1 MPGLHTGLVLRTSP
15 HDRGATDTRSIMRD
29 VVLALVPITLAAVFY
44 FGVAAVLVI
53 GGAVAGCMATEAFFS
68 QPGQRTASLRD
79 YSALLTGLL
88 LGLTLPPSF
97 PVWMAF
103 LGGVAAIGMGKV
115 VWGGLGH
122 NLFNP
127 ALVGRAFLQAA
138 FPTAITTWSPQ
149 GSRDLAVYGSNL
161 AVPFMKAPVDAISTA
176 TPLGLMKFQGQ
187 GTPLWDLVIGDTPGS
202 LGETSALL
210 ILLGGLYLLRRR
222 AFDWRIPAGILF
234 SVVVF
239 SGIAWVVEP
248 TAFPA
253 PWFMLGSG
261 GLMLGAIF
269 MATDPVTSP
278 MAPWGTWVYAYSI
291 GLLVVLIRLWGGL
304 PEGVMYAVLLMNA
317 ATPLINRAFQ
327 PTPFGHVRSRG
338 KKGRQEDSP

>member
-1 MPGLHTGLVLRTSP
+1 MSARDARLVLRTSP
-15 HDRGATDTRSIMRD
+15 HDRGVADTPSIMRD
-29 VVLALVPITLAAVFY
+29 VLLALVPITLAAVFY

-53 GGAVAGCMATEAFFS
+53 GGAVAGCLATEAFFA
-68 QPGQRTASLRD
+68 PRGRRLASLRD
-79 YSALLTGLL
+79 WSALLTGLL

-149 GSRDLAVYGSNL
+149 GSRELAVYASNL
-161 AVPFMKAPVDAISTA
+161 AVPFMKAPVDAVTTA
-176 TPLGLMKFQGQ
+176 TPLGLMKFQGLD
-187 GTPLWDLVIGDTPGS
+187 TPLWDLVIGDTPGS

-210 ILLGGLYLLRRR
+210 ILLGGLYLLRKR
-222 AFDWRIPAGILF
+222 AFDWRIPAGILL
-234 SVVVF
+234 SVAVF
-239 SGIAWVVEP
+239 SALVWLLADGK
-248 TAFPA
+248 PA

-278 MAPWGTWVYAYSI
+278 MAPIGTWIYAVGI
-291 GLLVVLIRLWGGL
+291 GVLVVLIRLWGGL

-317 ATPLINRAFQ
+317 ATPLINRGFQ
-327 PTPFGHVRSRG
+327 PTPFGRG
-338 KKGRQEDSP
+338 RKAGKEDSP

>member
-1 MPGLHTGLVLRTSP
+1 MSARDVRLVLRTSP
-15 HDRGATDTRSIMRD
+15 HDRGAADTPSIMRD
-29 VVLALVPITLAAVFY
+29 VVLALVPITIAAVFY

-53 GGAVAGCMATEAFFS
+53 GGAVAGCLATEAFFA
-68 QPGQRTASLRD
+68 PRGQRLASLKD
-79 YSALLTGLL
+79 WSAVLTGLL

-97 PVWMAF
+97 PIWMAF
-103 LGGVAAIGMGKV
+103 IGGVAAIGLGKV

-149 GSRDLAVYGSNL
+149 GTRELAVYASNL
-161 AVPFMKAPVDAISTA
+161 AVPFMKAPVDAVTTA
-176 TPLGLMKFQGQ
+176 TPLGLMKFQGLD
-187 GTPLWDLVIGDTPGS
+187 TPLWDLVIGDTPGS

-222 AFDWRIPAGILF
+222 AFDWRIPAGIMLSAAIF
-234 SVVVF
+234 A
-239 SGIAWVVEP
+239 GIVWAVAPQSSP
-248 TAFPA
+248 T
-253 PWFMLGSG
+253 PWFMLSSG

-278 MAPWGTWVYAYSI
+278 MAPIGTWIYAAGI
-291 GLLVVLIRLWGGL
+291 GFLIVLIRLWGGL
-304 PEGVMYAVLLMNA
+304 PEGVMYAILLMNA
-317 ATPLINRAFQ
+317 ATPLINRGFR
-327 PTPFGHVRSRG
+327 PTPFGHVRSGG
-338 KKGRQEDSP
+338 KKAKEDAP

>member
-1 MPGLHTGLVLRTSP
+1 MPRDARLELRTSP
-15 HDRGATDTRSIMRD
+15 HDRGAVETPTIMRE
-29 VVLALVPITLAAVFY
+29 VALALAPITIAAVFY

-53 GGAVAGCMATEAFFS
+53 GGAVAGCVGTEAFFA
-68 QPGQRTASLRD
+68 PRGRRLDALRD
-79 YSALLTGLL
+79 WSALLTGLL

-97 PVWMAF
+97 PIWMAF
-103 LGGVAAIGMGKV
+103 LGGVAAIGLGKV

-138 FPTAITTWSPQ
+138 FPTAITTWTPQ
-149 GSRDLAVYGSNL
+149 ASRELTVFASNL
-161 AVPFMKAPVDAISTA
+161 AVPFMKAPVDAVTTA
-176 TPLGLMKFQGQ
+176 TPLGLMKFQGLD
-187 GTPLWDLVIGDTPGS
+187 TPLWELVIGDTPGS

-222 AFDWRIPAGILF
+222 AFDWRIPVGVLLSVAIFAGIVWAL
-234 SVVVF
+234 
-239 SGIAWVVEP
+239 AP
-248 TAFPA
+248 DAYPA

-261 GLMLGAIF
+261 GLMFGAIF

-278 MAPWGTWVYAYSI
+278 MAPMGTWVYAAGI
-291 GLLVVLIRLWGGL
+291 GVLVVLIRLWGGL

-317 ATPLINRAFQ
+317 ATPLINRGFR
-327 PTPFGHVRSRG
+327 PTPFGRG
-338 KKGRQEDSP
+338 RKAKQEDSP

>member
-1 MPGLHTGLVLRTSP
+1 MTARDPRLVLRTSP
-15 HDRGATDTRSIMRD
+15 HDQGATDTPSIMRD
-29 VVLALVPITLAAVFY
+29 VFLALVPITIAAVFY

-53 GGAVAGCMATEAFFS
+53 GGAVAGCVATEAFFA
-68 QPGQRTASLRD
+68 PRGRRVASLTD
-79 YSALLTGLL
+79 WSALLTGLL

-97 PVWMAF
+97 PIWMAF
-103 LGGVAAIGMGKV
+103 LGGVVAIGLGKV

-149 GSRDLAVYGSNL
+149 GSRELAVYASNL
-161 AVPFMKAPVDAISTA
+161 AVPFMKAPVDAVTTA
-176 TPLGLMKFQGQ
+176 TPLGLMKFQGLD
-187 GTPLWDLVIGDTPGS
+187 TPLWDMVIGDTPGS

-222 AFDWRIPAGILF
+222 AFDWRIPAGILLT
-234 SVVVF
+234 VALF
-239 SGIAWVVEP
+239 SGIVWAVGGEGIP
-248 TAFPA
+248 NPL
-253 PWFMLGSG
+253 FMLSSG
-261 GLMLGAIF
+261 GLLLGAIF

-278 MAPWGTWVYAYSI
+278 LAPMGLWIYAAGI
-291 GLLVVLIRLWGGL
+291 GVLVVLIRLWGGL

-317 ATPLINRAFQ
+317 ATPLINRGFQ
-327 PTPFGHVRSRG
+327 PTPFGRG
-338 KKGRQEDSP
+338 KKAKEDAP

>member
-1 MPGLHTGLVLRTSP
+1 MPGLDTGLVLRTSP
-15 HDRGATDTRSIMRD
+15 HDRGGADTPAIMRD

-53 GGAVAGCMATEAFFS
+53 GGAVAGCVATEAFFAPRGRRFGS
-68 QPGQRTASLRD
+68 VKD

-97 PVWMAF
+97 PIWMAF
-103 LGGVAAIGMGKV
+103 LGGVAAVGMGKV

-149 GSRDLAVYGSNL
+149 GSRELAVYASNL
-161 AVPFMKAPVDAISTA
+161 AVPFMKAPVDAITTA
-176 TPLGLMKFQGQ
+176 TPLGLMKFQGT
-187 GTPLWDLVIGDTPGS
+187 GTPLWNLVIGDTPGS

-210 ILLGGLYLLRRR
+210 ILLGGIYLLRKR
-222 AFDWRIPAGILF
+222 AFDWRIPAGILLA
-234 SVVVF
+234 VAVF
-239 SGIAWVVEP
+239 AGIAWAV
-248 TAFPA
+248 APA
-253 PWFMLGSG
+253 TYPSPWFMLGSG

-278 MAPWGTWVYAYSI
+278 MAPMGVWIYAAGI
-291 GLLVVLIRLWGGL
+291 GALVVLIRLWGGL

-317 ATPLINRAFQ
+317 ATPLINRAFR
-327 PTPFGHVRSRG
+327 PTPFGRG
-338 KKGRQEDSP
+338 RKVKEDSP

>member
-1 MPGLHTGLVLRTSP
+1 MSVRDARLVLRSSP
-15 HDRGATDTRSIMRD
+15 HDRGAADTPGIMRD
-29 VVLALVPITLAAVFY
+29 VLLALVPITIAAVFY

-53 GGAVAGCMATEAFFS
+53 GGAIAGCVATEAFFA
-68 QPGQRTASLRD
+68 PRGRLFASLTD
-79 YSALLTGLL
+79 GSALLTGLL
-88 LGLTLPPSF
+88 LGLTLPPCF

-103 LGGVAAIGMGKV
+103 IGGMAAVGMGKV

-149 GSRDLAVYGSNL
+149 GSRELAIYASNL
-161 AVPFMKAPVDAISTA
+161 AVPFMKAPVDAVTTA
-176 TPLGLMKFQGQ
+176 TPLGLMKFQGLD
-187 GTPLWDLVIGDTPGS
+187 TPLWNLVIGDTPGS

-210 ILLGGLYLLRRR
+210 ILLGGLYLLRKR
-222 AFDWRIPAGILF
+222 AFDWRIPVGILLTVAVFAGIVWAVGPEGTPNPL
-234 SVVVF
+234 
-239 SGIAWVVEP
+239 
-248 TAFPA
+248 
-253 PWFMLGSG
+253 FMLSSG

-278 MAPWGTWVYAYSI
+278 MAPMGTWIYAAGI
-291 GLLVVLIRLWGGL
+291 GVLVVLIRLWGGL

-317 ATPLINRAFQ
+317 ATPLINRGFR
-327 PTPFGHVRSRG
+327 PTPFGRG
-338 KKGRQEDSP
+338 KKAKEDAP

>member
-1 MPGLHTGLVLRTSP
+1 MPARDARLVLRTSP
-15 HDRGATDTRSIMRD
+15 HDRGPADTPSIMRD
-29 VVLALVPITLAAVFY
+29 VALALAPVTLASIYY

-53 GGAVAGCMATEAFFS
+53 GGAVAGCLATEAFFS
-68 QPGQRTASLRD
+68 PRGRRLAALGD
-79 YSALLTGLL
+79 GSALLTGLL

-97 PVWMAF
+97 PIWMAF
-103 LGGVAAIGMGKV
+103 LGGVVAIGLGKI

-149 GSRDLAVYGSNL
+149 SGREVAVYASNL
-161 AVPFMKAPVDAISTA
+161 AVPFMKAPVDAVTTA
-176 TPLGLMKFQGQ
+176 TPLGLMKFQGE
-187 GTPLWDLVIGDTPGS
+187 GTPLWELLIGDTPGS

-210 ILLGGLYLLRRR
+210 IVLGGLYLIRKR
-222 AFDWRIPAGILF
+222 AFDWRIPAGILLT
-234 SVVVF
+234 VAVF
-239 SGIAWVVEP
+239 AGIVWALRPDAYP
-248 TAFPA
+248 T

-261 GLMLGAIF
+261 GLLLGAVF

-278 MAPWGTWVYAYSI
+278 MAPLGTWIYAAGI
-291 GLLVVLIRLWGGL
+291 GALIVLIRLWGGL
-304 PEGVMYAVLLMNA
+304 PEGVMYAILLMNA

-327 PTPFGHVRSRG
+327 PTPFGRG
-338 KKGRQEDSP
+338 KKAQPEDAP